1 MSFPLQRDTQLW
13 LPCLVYCQLK
23 SNTPSST
30 TFGFGEERNRKLN
43 QIKFMTNIT
52 MNTQLK

>member
-1 MSFPLQRDTQLW
+1 MSFPLQCDTQLW